1 MAGILGYSLAKGSFS
16 RRVGIALVWAVG
28 LHIIYN
34 AISLMRPVQFM
45 GWTVAN
51 PDPLQLFILALSGAA
66 LWLESRNIKNT
77 KVTAPPRA
85 AH

>member
-1 MAGILGYSLAKGSFS
+1 M
-16 RRVGIALVWAVG
+16 ALVWAAG

-51 PDPLQLFILALSGAA
+51 PDPLQLVILALSGVV
-66 LWLESRNIKNT
+66 LWLERKSLKTPKWLNFLP
-77 KVTAPPRA
+77 V
-85 AH
+85 